1 MKIVSIK
8 NVAYL
13 MLGSYLMT
21 SCISSQ
27 EAYDKSKLSGFVGT
41 QTKDILAKNPPVA
54 NTSAVE
60 KRIDEVEMKVNAI
73 DANNKKAS
81 EIVANLEKKLSDIE
95 KIEKEQIAE
104 FERSNNAVVF
114 FEVNSA
120 KLSTGAMQELYRWK
134 SSIDK
139 NKTSQKFTVS
149 VFASAD
155 KTGSAKTNDKLRQKR
170 AESVRDFLV
179 NVLGVKE
186 AVSITTT
193 QPAFSKENDVD
204 RRAVISVSV
213 KD

>member
-1 MKIVSIK
+1 MKIISIK
-8 NVAYL
+8 NIAYL
-13 MLGSYLMT
+13 LLGSYLMT

-27 EAYDKSKLSGFVGT
+27 EAYDKSKLSGYVGT

-60 KRIDEVEMKVNAI
+60 KRIDEVEVKVNTV
-73 DANNKKAS
+73 DANNKKAAEMVS
-81 EIVANLEKKLSDIE
+81 NLEKKLSEIE
-95 KIEKEQIAE
+95 ALEKEQIAE

-120 KLSTGAMQELYRWK
+120 KLSTSAMQELYRWK

-139 NKTSQKFTVS
+139 SKTSQNYAVS

-155 KTGSAKTNDKLRQKR
+155 KTGSAKTNDKLREKR

-186 AVSITTT
+186 SVSVTTN
-193 QPAFSKENDVD
+193 QPSFSKENDVD
-204 RRAVISVSV
+204 RRAVISVTV

>member
-1 MKIVSIK
+1 MKIISVK

-13 MLGSYLMT
+13 LLGSYLMT

-27 EAYDKSKLSGFVGT
+27 EAYDKSKLSGYVGT

-60 KRIDEVEMKVNAI
+60 KRIDEVEVKVNTV
-73 DANNKKAS
+73 DANNKKAA
-81 EIVANLEKKLSDIE
+81 EIVANLEKKLSEIE
-95 KIEKEQIAE
+95 TIEKEQIAE

-114 FEVNSA
+114 FDVNSA
-120 KLSTGAMQELYRWK
+120 KLSTSAMQELYRWK
-134 SSIDK
+134 SSID
-139 NKTSQKFTVS
+139 NSKTSQNYAVS

-155 KTGSAKTNDKLRQKR
+155 KTGSAKTNDKLREKR

-186 AVSITTT
+186 SVSVTTN
-193 QPAFSKENDVD
+193 QPSFSKENDVD
-204 RRAVISVSV
+204 RRAVISVTV

>member
-1 MKIVSIK
+1 MKIISVK

-13 MLGSYLMT
+13 LLGSYLMT

-27 EAYDKSKLSGFVGT
+27 EAYDKSKLSGYVGT

-60 KRIDEVEMKVNAI
+60 KRIDEVEVKVNTV
-73 DANNKKAS
+73 DANNKKAA
-81 EIVANLEKKLSDIE
+81 EIVANLEKKLSEIE
-95 KIEKEQIAE
+95 AIEKEQIAE

-120 KLSTGAMQELYRWK
+120 KLSTSAMQELYRWK

-139 NKTSQKFTVS
+139 SKTSQKYAVS
-149 VFASAD
+149 VYASAD
-155 KTGSAKTNDKLRQKR
+155 KTGSVKTNDKLRQKR

-186 AVSITTT
+186 SVSVTTN

-204 RRAVISVSV
+204 RRAVISVTV